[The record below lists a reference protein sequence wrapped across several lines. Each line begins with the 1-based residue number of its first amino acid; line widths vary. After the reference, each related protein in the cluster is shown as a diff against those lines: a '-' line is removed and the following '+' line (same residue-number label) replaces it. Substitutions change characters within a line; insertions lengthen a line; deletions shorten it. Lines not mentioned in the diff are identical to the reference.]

1 MQQEI
6 KPFYRKDLPHYQPLD
21 DAVFFITTR
30 LDGSLPYDVIERLK
44 VEREQEIAKI
54 TCSKPTFKE
63 KRHQIDN
70 AHKRFFGKYDA
81 ILDKYT
87 IGNDWLKIP
96 AIAEVVYN
104 CLHFFDNQ
112 KYELICFTIMS
123 NHIHLVFE
131 LKKE

>member
-70 AHKRFFGKYDA
+70 AHKRFLENTTLF
-81 ILDKYT
+81 
-87 IGNDWLKIP
+87 
-96 AIAEVVYN
+96 
-104 CLHFFDNQ
+104 
-112 KYELICFTIMS
+112 
-123 NHIHLVFE
+123 
-131 LKKE
+131 